1 MIIRLR
7 QPDDFI
13 IENEHWESFEQYEK
27 QMQDHGINP
36 YLLSRVTFRNCIFS
50 AVFYHNRPWEFR
62 DCLFEMCRIEHADFS
77 YAHVIRTHFH
87 ATTFTDAD
95 WRGAIIEGGPRD
107 DLLYGDYPFHL
118 LRIGPIGSR
127 ADTLQVQYFPVTPSP
142 VVIRTGCFRGDWATF
157 TEAIRQKPQHDPARK
172 EYEAALPY
180 IQNWI
185 RMME

>member
-1 MIIRLR
+1 MHPYELTIA
-7 QPDDFI
+7 
-13 IENEHWESFEQYEK
+13 NKHWKTFEEYFKDLESYGVHVYSPRRVLFRECVFE
-27 QMQDHGINP
+27 G
-36 YLLSRVTFRNCIFS
+36 
-50 AVFYHNRPWEFR
+50 VFQSPQIWEFR
-62 DCLFEMCRIEHADFS
+62 DCLFEYCFIQNANFS
-77 YAHVIRTHFH
+77 YAHFERTSFR
-87 ATTFTDAD
+87 ATVFREVE
-95 WRGAIIEGGPRD
+95 WREAIIQDPAPSDIASGV
-107 DLLYGDYPFHL
+107 YPFHL